1 MERLDLSVRP
11 EHSTQESTI
20 HLARYA
26 SILPFVKDKVVLD
39 IACGEGYGSAL
50 MMKAGAK
57 RVVGVDISAEAVA
70 KSKKVFADSKAEY
83 MQADATRLE
92 KFFEPG
98 TFDVVVS
105 IETIEH
111 VTDDEAYLTALKRAA
126 KPDAV
131 FLISCPND
139 YWYYPHSDQANPF
152 HLRKYRL
159 EQFQAISM
167 KVLGN
172 NVHWG
177 LGSAVFGFGT
187 APVEKEKFEP
197 LYDSWMKANQV
208 GASFV
213 VENDALEP
221 LAAQNSSY
229 FMGMWNT
236 QGFSYGAAYFGVGMD
251 AYTRMFD
258 ALAYDSVRSLKLALD
273 DEKNEKE
280 ALALRCK
287 ELELSLTQ
295 LGEKMGQQ
303 LDKLSQKLGQESRE
317 VRNKTL
323 LLMAVQSENKLVR
336 ENINSLWERV
346 GALES
351 KNYEL
356 REKRV
361 SLEKKIAEMQ
371 SEHIFLEKTIA
382 EMQSGYWRY
391 RRVTDKIPESLRRAV
406 IKCVRACKR

>member
-1 MERLDLSVRP
+1 MERLDLSARP

-26 SILPFVKDKVVLD
+26 SILPFIKDKVVLD

-50 MMKAGAK
+50 MMRAGAK

-70 KSKKVFADSKAEY
+70 KSQKVFADSKAEY
-83 MQADATRLE
+83 IQADATRLGE
-92 KFFEPG
+92 LFEPG

-111 VTDDEAYLTALKRAA
+111 VTDDEAYLNSLKQAG

-139 YWYYPHSDQANPF
+139 HWYYPQADQTNPF
-152 HLRKYRL
+152 HLRKYRF
-159 EQFQAISM
+159 EEFQAVST

-177 LGSAVFGFGT
+177 AGSAVFGFGT
-187 APVEKEKFEP
+187 VPLEKEKFEP

-213 VENDALEP
+213 VENDELEP
-221 LAAQNSSY
+221 LAAYNSSY
-229 FMGMWNT
+229 FVGIWNAKE
-236 QGFSYGAAYFGVGMD
+236 FSCGAAYFGVGMD
-251 AYTRMFD
+251 AYARMFD
-258 ALAYDSVRSLKLALD
+258 ALAYDSVKSLKFALD
-273 DEKNEKE
+273 DVTGEKE

-287 ELELSLTQ
+287 ELEQDMVKLEQ
-295 LGEKMGQQ
+295 ELGQE
-303 LDKLSQKLGQESRE
+303 LDKLGQELEQENRE

-323 LLMAVQSENKLVR
+323 LLAAVQSENKLIR
-336 ENINSLWERV
+336 ENINGLWDKICL
-346 GALES
+346 LEGT
-351 KNYEL
+351 
-356 REKRV
+356 V
-361 SLEKKIAEMQ
+361 SEMQ
-371 SEHIFLEKTIA
+371 T
-382 EMQSGYWRY
+382 GYWRY
-391 RRVTDKIPESLRRAV
+391 RRISDKIPESLRRAV
-406 IKCVRACKR
+406 TKCVRAFKR

>member
-11 EHSTQESTI
+11 QHSTQESTI

-26 SILPFVKDKVVLD
+26 SILPFVKDQVVLD

-50 MMKAGAK
+50 MMRAGAK

-70 KSKKVFADSKAEY
+70 KSQKVFADSKAEY
-83 MQADATRLE
+83 IQADATRLGE
-92 KFFEPG
+92 LFEPG

-111 VTDDEAYLTALKRAA
+111 VTDDEVYLTTLKRAA
-126 KPDAV
+126 KPGAV

-139 YWYYPHSDQANPF
+139 YWYYPHADQANPF

-177 LGSAVFGFGT
+177 VGSAVFGFGT
-187 APVEKEKFEP
+187 APLEKGKFEP
-197 LYDSWMKANQV
+197 IYDSWMRANQV
-208 GASFV
+208 GASFL
-213 VENDALEP
+213 VENDELEP
-221 LAAQNSSY
+221 LTAQNSSY
-229 FMGMWNT
+229 FMGIWNT
-236 QGFSYGAAYFGVGMD
+236 SGFSYGAAYFGVGMD
-251 AYTRMFD
+251 AYARMFD

-280 ALALRCK
+280 SLALRCK
-287 ELELSLTQ
+287 ELEGSLMQ
-295 LGEKMGQQ
+295 LGEDLGQH
-303 LDKLSQKLGQESRE
+303 LDKLSQDLEQESRG

-323 LLMAVQSENKLVR
+323 LLAAVQSENRLVR
-336 ENINSLWERV
+336 ENINGLWDKIC
-346 GALES
+346 ALEATNS
-351 KNYEL
+351 EL
-356 REKRV
+356 QEKRI
-361 SLEKKIAEMQ
+361 SLEKKIEEMQ
-371 SEHIFLEKTIA
+371 SEHVLLEETIG

-391 RRVTDKIPESLRRAV
+391 RRVTDKLPESLRRAV
-406 IKCVRACKR
+406 IKCVRAFKR

>member
-1 MERLDLSVRP
+1 MERLDLSARP

-50 MMKAGAK
+50 MMRAGAK

-70 KSKKVFADSKAEY
+70 KSQKVFADSKAEY
-83 MQADATRLE
+83 IQADVTRLE
-92 KFFEPG
+92 ELFEPG

-111 VTDDEAYLTALKRAA
+111 VTDDETYLIALKRAA

-139 YWYYPHSDQANPF
+139 HWYYPQPDQANPF

-159 EQFQAISM
+159 EEFQAVST

-177 LGSAVFGFGT
+177 VGSAVFGFGT
-187 APVEKEKFEP
+187 APLEKKEFEP

-213 VENDALEP
+213 VENDELEP
-221 LAAQNSSY
+221 LGAQNSSY
-229 FMGMWNT
+229 FMGIWNA

-251 AYTRMFD
+251 AYARMFD
-258 ALAYDSVRSLKLALD
+258 ALAYDSVKSLKFALN
-273 DEKNEKE
+273 DEVSEKD

-287 ELELSLTQ
+287 ELEQ
-295 LGEKMGQQ
+295 D
-303 LDKLSQKLGQESRE
+303 LDKIVQELEQENRE

-323 LLMAVQSENKLVR
+323 LLAAVQSENKLIR
-336 ENINSLWERV
+336 ENINGLWDKICL
-346 GALES
+346 LEGT
-351 KNYEL
+351 
-356 REKRV
+356 V
-361 SLEKKIAEMQ
+361 SEMQ
-371 SEHIFLEKTIA
+371 T
-382 EMQSGYWRY
+382 GYWRY
-391 RRVTDKIPESLRRAV
+391 RRISDKVPESLRRAV
-406 IKCVRACKR
+406 IKCVRAFKR